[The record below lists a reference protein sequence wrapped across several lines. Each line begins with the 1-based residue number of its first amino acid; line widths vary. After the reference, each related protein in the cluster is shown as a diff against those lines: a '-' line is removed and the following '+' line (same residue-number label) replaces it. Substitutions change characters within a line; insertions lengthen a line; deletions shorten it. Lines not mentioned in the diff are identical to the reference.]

1 MINLNSLMPR
11 GACFGLCF
19 VLTGLGLTS
28 CRTPEPAGEF
38 SFVQLCDTQL
48 GMGGYEHD
56 VATFTEAVDQI
67 NRLNPDFV
75 LICGDLVQDRNEKS
89 FADFKRIRNGFSVP
103 CHCAP
108 GNHDV
113 GNTPTAESL
122 AYYRSV
128 IGEDYYSFDHKGHT
142 FVIVNTQL
150 WKVDVPEESEL
161 QDVWLEEVLKTA
173 DGKDAPVF
181 VVGHYPLFL
190 GDPDE
195 AEEYMNLPVAKR
207 QELLNLF
214 ERHGVVAVLGG
225 HTHKLTIN
233 EYNGI
238 QMVNGETTSKNFDK
252 RPMGFRLWRVPESGK
267 TAHTFVPLESEKK
280 EQHVEK

>member
-1 MINLNSLMPR
+1 ML
-11 GACFGLCF
+11 AGL
-19 VLTGLGLTS
+19 VLTS
-28 CRTPEPAGEF
+28 CRTPDHSAEF

-75 LICGDLVQDRNEKS
+75 LVCGDLVQDRNEKS
-89 FADFKRIRNGFSVP
+89 FVDFKRIRNGFTVP

-108 GNHDV
+108 GNHDI
-113 GNTPTAESL
+113 GNKPTAESL

-128 IGEDYYSFDHKGHT
+128 IGKDYFSFEHKGYT

-150 WKVDVPEESEL
+150 WKVRVPEESEL
-161 QDVWLEEVLKTA
+161 QDAWLEGVLESASQKQS
-173 DGKDAPVF
+173 PVY

-207 QELLNLF
+207 NELLHLF
-214 ERHGVVAVLGG
+214 ERSGVVAVLGG
-225 HTHKLTIN
+225 HTHKLTMN

-267 TAHTFVPLESEKK
+267 ATHTFVPLESEKK

>member
-1 MINLNSLMPR
+1 MFNLNSLMPR

-19 VLTGLGLTS
+19 VLMGLGLTS

-89 FADFKRIRNGFSVP
+89 FADFKRIRNGFNVP

-113 GNTPTAESL
+113 GNKPTAESL

-161 QDVWLEEVLKTA
+161 QDAWLEEVLKTA

-207 QELLNLF
+207 QELLDLF

-267 TAHTFVPLESEKK
+267 AAHTFVPLESEIK
-280 EQHVEK
+280 EEHVQN